1 MKNSFLVLGAAILL
15 AFWRQDQNLEAL
27 TDESRPAPEFLAHNA
42 SRWINSTPL
51 KMTGNGENGL
61 RGKVVLLNVWTFM

>member
-1 MKNSFLVLGAAILL
+1 MKSFLLVFLAALLPVWNYYMGAKASTE
-15 AFWRQDQNLEAL
+15 D
-27 TDESRPAPEFLAHNA
+27 SRPAPEFPSRDAG
-42 SRWINSTPL
+42 RWINSKPL

>member
-1 MKNSFLVLGAAILL
+1 MKNVVLVLSGVILL
-15 AFWRQDQNLEAL
+15 AFWNYHKRVEASE
-27 TDESRPAPEFLAHNA
+27 DETRLAPEFPTQEA
-42 SRWINSTPL
+42 SRWINSKPL

>member
-1 MKNSFLVLGAAILL
+1 MKKSFFIFIVAALL
-15 AFWRQDQNLEAL
+15 ATWYLQTVSRAVA
-27 TDESRPAPEFLAHNA
+27 TDSRPAPEFPSQEAG
-42 SRWINSTPL
+42 RWINSKPL

>member
-1 MKNSFLVLGAAILL
+1 VKNSFLVLSAAVLL
-15 AFWRQDQNLEAL
+15 ALWNQYQGVEAS
-27 TDESRPAPEFLAHNA
+27 TDASRPAPEFPAHDA
-42 SRWINSTPL
+42 SRWINSPPL

>member
-1 MKNSFLVLGAAILL
+1 MKSSLLVLVAAILL
-15 AFWRQDQNLEAL
+15 ALWYQYNSAAAS
-27 TDESRPAPEFLAHNA
+27 TDESCPAPEFPAHDA
-42 SRWINSTPL
+42 SRWINSPPL